1 MRLSR
6 RGGIRACLA
15 VRSVRVARGL
25 GAAFGA
31 ASTAAAGRGPVPRRR
46 ARGTAP
52 ARAALLSLLNRLR
65 DRAPVGL
72 EAGNDF
78 ARYLALDQPFDIAQ
92 ERVLVDA
99 YQRNRLACSAGAPG
113 SADAMHVVLRN
124 VRQIVVHDVRQLID
138 VDAARGDVGGDQH
151 LQRRSLEFRQCA
163 GARTLTLVAVNRER
177 GDAVL
182 VELLGELV
190 GAVLGADRK
199 SVV

>member
-6 RGGIRACLA
+6 CGGIRACLA

-52 ARAALLSLLNRLR
+52 ARAALLNRLR
-65 DRAPVGL
+65 DRSPVGL

-99 YQRNRLACSAGAPG
+99 YQRNRLARGAGAPG
-113 SADAMHVVLRN
+113 SADAMHVVLGN
-124 VRQIVVHDVRQLID
+124 VRQIVVHDVRQLI
-138 VDAARGDVGGDQH
+138 
-151 LQRRSLEFRQCA
+151 
-163 GARTLTLVAVNRER
+163 
-177 GDAVL
+177 
-182 VELLGELV
+182 
-190 GAVLGADRK
+190 
-199 SVV
+199 